1 LSRPPSSAGAIGSPT
16 SGSPPRVRVR
26 QAYRPRNVRFL
37 ELWQP
42 DDWLVKLYGLAYD
55 RDRPAA
61 ATIAAAKRAAARAL
75 PRPARS
81 DDRYGI
87 AVVIVHHG
95 QDACWLLVDWWGQES
110 VLHQRLLTA
119 PLPGDGSFHPAPPE
133 LAACVW
139 ELPLLMFERNAWV
152 ETVLADAARS
162 DVGRYLGRRFQG
174 EV

>member
-1 LSRPPSSAGAIGSPT
+1 
-16 SGSPPRVRVR
+16 VR
-26 QAYRPRNVRFL
+26 QAYRPRN
-37 ELWQP
+37 
-42 DDWLVKLYGLAYD
+42 
-55 RDRPAA
+55 
-61 ATIAAAKRAAARAL
+61 
-75 PRPARS
+75 

-95 QDACWLLVDWWGQES
+95 QDACWLLVDWWGRES
-110 VLHQRLLTA
+110 VLHHRLLTA

-152 ETVLADAARS
+152 ETVLADPARS
-162 DVGRYLGRRFQG
+162 DVGRYLERRFHG